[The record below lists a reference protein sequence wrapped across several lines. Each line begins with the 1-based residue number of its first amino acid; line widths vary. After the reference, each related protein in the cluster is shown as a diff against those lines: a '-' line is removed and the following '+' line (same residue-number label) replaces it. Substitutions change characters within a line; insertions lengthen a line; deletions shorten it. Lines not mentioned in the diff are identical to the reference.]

1 MVGRAGRPLPLYLLL
16 TCRGEKTELGEDQK
30 LAMNPNTFEQF
41 LSESR
46 HAFRDKS
53 DSEKIKFFTD
63 WCKKNGT
70 EEVILRLSSENK
82 GGWSSNFYL
91 DFTTARIIITK
102 KSFFTKFADVGY
114 VAGLAPY
121 PYLLLLKNP
130 DPSKIRKQ
138 ASLAPD
144 ELVKSE
150 NYSDSIWYSEIKEI
164 ILRKGMETA
173 VANMFGRAI
182 VANFLAISASGGR
195 RFDFKLPV
203 NKNGTYEQVHFWV
216 NVVLPLHCQLQND
229 IRNT

>member
-1 MVGRAGRPLPLYLLL
+1 M
-16 TCRGEKTELGEDQK
+16 K
-30 LAMNPNTFEQF
+30 LDRLAVNPAIFEHF
-41 LSESR
+41 LEEAKR
-46 HAFRDKS
+46 DLKDKS
-53 DSEKIKFFTD
+53 DSEKIQFFIS

-91 DFTTARIIITK
+91 DFTTDRIIVTK
-102 KSFFTKFADVGY
+102 KSFITKFADMGY

-121 PYLLLLKNP
+121 PYLLLSKSL

-144 ELVKSE
+144 ELEKSE
-150 NYSDSIWYSEIKEI
+150 NYLTSIWYSEIEEI
-164 ILRKGMETA
+164 IFRKGIETA

-182 VANFLAISASGGR
+182 VANFLAIKTSNGR
-195 RFDFKLPV
+195 KFDFKLPV

-216 NVVLPLHCQLQND
+216 NVVLPPHCKLQNEAK
-229 IRNT
+229 NT